1 MLTFDAKRRSEKTR
15 ASLLAEISEL
25 PNDAFVSPAHAA
37 AMLGTSMDVLQSWR
51 DQKRGPRFHGSRG
64 FVRYRLSDL
73 NSFMAQRANEVAA

>member
-1 MLTFDAKRRSEKTR
+1 VFATSQARRENAR
-15 ASLLAEISEL
+15 ANLLAEIVDL

-37 AMLGTSMDVLQSWR
+37 AMLGTSTNVLQSWR
-51 DQKRGPRFHGSRG
+51 DQKRGPRFHGFRC